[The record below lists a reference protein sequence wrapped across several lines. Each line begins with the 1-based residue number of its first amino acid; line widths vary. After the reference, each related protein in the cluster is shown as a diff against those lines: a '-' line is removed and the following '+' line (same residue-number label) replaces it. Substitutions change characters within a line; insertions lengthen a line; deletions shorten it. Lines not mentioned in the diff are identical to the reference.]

1 MITSNKQQKRDK
13 QFELTLRPQKMD
25 EYVGQKKLKKAL
37 EIQIGAAKERKES
50 LEHVL
55 LFGPSGLGKT
65 TMAHIISKEMGV
77 GIKITSGPAIERIG
91 DFGSIL
97 TNLNDGDILFID
109 EIHRLSKIIEE
120 VLYPAMEDG
129 KLDIIVGKG
138 PSARTIQLE
147 LPKFTLIGATTRLGM
162 LSSPLRNRFGVIHK
176 LEFYNSDEIGNIIKR
191 TSSILD
197 MPIGDSASKIIA
209 ECSRSTPR
217 IANRLLKRVRD
228 YAQVN
233 KKDIIDK
240 KIVEEALDMLNV
252 DCLGLEASDR
262 ELLKILISKFEGGP
276 VGVQTIAAAFSEEA
290 QTIEEV
296 YEPYLLQVGM
306 LERTPRGRKATKA
319 AYRHLGIKY
328 QENNQISLL

>member
-1 MITSNKQQKRDK
+1 MITSNKQQEKDR
-13 QFELTLRPQKMD
+13 QFELTLRPKKMK
-25 EYVGQKKLKKAL
+25 ENVGQKRLKKAL
-37 EIQIGAAKERKES
+37 EIQVGAAKERKES
-50 LEHVL
+50 LEHIL
-55 LFGPSGLGKT
+55 LVGSSGLGKT

-109 EIHRLSKIIEE
+109 EIHRLSKVIEE

-147 LPKFTLIGATTRLGM
+147 LPKFTLVGATTRLGM
-162 LSSPLRNRFGVIHK
+162 LSSPLRNRFGAIHK
-176 LEFYNSDEIGNIIKR
+176 LEFYSSDEIGDIIRR
-191 TSSILD
+191 TGSILN
-197 MPIGDSASKIIA
+197 MPIGNSASKIIA

-228 YAQVN
+228 YAQIN

-240 KIVEEALDMLNV
+240 KIVEEALDMLNI
-252 DCLGLEASDR
+252 DCLGLESSDR
-262 ELLKILISKFEGGP
+262 ELLEILISKFEGGP

-306 LERTPRGRKATKA
+306 LERTPQGRKATKA

-328 QENNQISLL
+328 QENV